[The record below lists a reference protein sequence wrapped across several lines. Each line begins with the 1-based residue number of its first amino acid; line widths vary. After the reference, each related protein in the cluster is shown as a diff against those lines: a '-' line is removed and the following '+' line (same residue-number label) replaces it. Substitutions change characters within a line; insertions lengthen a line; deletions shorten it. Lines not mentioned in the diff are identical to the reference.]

1 MIADKTTGNAKRPPQ
16 RTRMVQE
23 VRHDT
28 YKLRGKLKEPTVCR
42 TCGAVFHKGR
52 WSWGKKPAGAAA
64 TTCAACARAADR
76 YPAGLL
82 TLKGSY
88 VLAHREDL
96 MNVARSEERKAKAE
110 HPLSRIMAIEETK
123 DGFIVQTTD
132 THLARRIGEALHHAH
147 DGTFK
152 FRYREAAQLLRA
164 AWTKD

>member
-1 MIADKTTGNAKRPPQ
+1 MTVPITTPARRAAQ

-42 TCGAVFHKGR
+42 ACGAVFHKGR
-52 WSWGKKPAGAAA
+52 WTWGKKPAGASI
-64 TTCAACARAADR
+64 TTCAACARTADR

-82 TLKGSY
+82 SVKGPY
-88 VLAHREDL
+88 VLDHRQEL
-96 MNVARSEERKAKAE
+96 LNVARREERKANAE
-110 HPLSRIMAIEETK
+110 HPLSRIMAVEDTK
-123 DGFIVQTTD
+123 DGFVVQTTD

-147 DGTFK
+147 DGDFA

-164 AWTKD
+164 SWTR